1 MLKPVKPYDKRCG
14 NSGITRYQEGSWP
27 VTRFGLILL
36 FLFTPGCVDQTVQD
50 GKIVF
55 QYATWTGLLSLAG
68 VVSLCIL
75 GLLRVATATFP
86 RSIGGWLALIVGA
99 GLLLGVIPGLFTDQ
113 IILTDDGFIVGDQ
126 EEIRFEETGRMLLV
140 SQGNNREKEYLLICV
155 NQKGEE
161 TRISH
166 SDLIAK
172 AIPLITEKAR
182 AKGVEIEERVE

>member
-1 MLKPVKPYDKRCG
+1 MLKPVKPCDKRCG
-14 NSGITRYQEGSWP
+14 NSGIARYQEGSWP

-50 GKIVF
+50 GKFVF
-55 QYATWTGLLSLAG
+55 QYTAWSGAISLVG
-68 VVSLCIL
+68 VVSLCLL

-99 GLLLGVIPGLFTDQ
+99 VLLLGVIPGLFTDQ
-113 IILTDDGFIVGDQ
+113 IILRDDGFIVGDQ
-126 EEIRFEETGRMLLV
+126 EEIRFEETSRMLLV

-161 TRISH
+161 TRIAH
-166 SDLIAK
+166 SPLIAK
-172 AIPLITEKAR
+172 ALPLITEKAR
-182 AKGVEIEERVE
+182 AKGVEIDNRVE

>member
-1 MLKPVKPYDKRCG
+1 VLKPVKPCDKRCG

-166 SDLIAK
+166 SGLIAK

-182 AKGVEIEERVE
+182 AKGVEIDERVE

>member
-1 MLKPVKPYDKRCG
+1 MLKPVKPCDKRCG
-14 NSGITRYQEGSWP
+14 NSGIARYPETDWS

-36 FLFTPGCVDQTVQD
+36 FLFTPGCVDETVQD

-99 GLLLGVIPGLFTDQ
+99 ELLLGVIPGLFTDQ

-126 EEIRFEETGRMLLV
+126 EEIRFEETSRMLLV
-140 SQGNNREKEYLLICV
+140 SQGNNREKEYLLI
-155 NQKGEE
+155 
-161 TRISH
+161 
-166 SDLIAK
+166 
-172 AIPLITEKAR
+172 
-182 AKGVEIEERVE
+182 

>member
-1 MLKPVKPYDKRCG
+1 MLKPVKPSDKRCG

-50 GKIVF
+50 GQIVF

-172 AIPLITEKAR
+172 AILLITEKAR
-182 AKGVEIEERVE
+182 AKGVEIDERVE